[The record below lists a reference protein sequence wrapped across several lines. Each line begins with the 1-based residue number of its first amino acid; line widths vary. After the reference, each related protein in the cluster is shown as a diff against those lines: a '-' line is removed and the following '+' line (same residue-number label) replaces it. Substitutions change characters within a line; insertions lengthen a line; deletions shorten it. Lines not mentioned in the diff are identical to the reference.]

1 MTARDKD
8 GETPLHWAASGGSP
22 AVVDL
27 LIARG
32 ADMKAEDDEGKTPID
47 NARENEA
54 LKGSDAHW
62 RLNEELYE

>member
-32 ADMKAEDDEGKTPID
+32 ADMKAEDDEGKTPAD
-47 NARENEA
+47 YAGENEA
-54 LKGSDAHW
+54 LKGSDAYW
-62 RLNEELYE
+62 RLNEARYD